1 MSEAG
6 DESEMVPLM
15 LGPGMSWAF
24 AGTVMAS
31 SAAAFSL
38 GAGVPAFVATGLGV
52 AMVVLAARAAH
63 VRRSLV
69 SLYFAAQ
76 SALAVG
82 ILVLGE
88 GRGVLVVM
96 PLVSQLAVVASRR
109 TVVLYAT
116 AGAAVFA
123 GAFGPHAASG
133 AMVLGQ
139 LAAFLAAALFTIVF
153 TDVALR
159 ERRARTESERLAAA
173 LEQAQSR
180 IAELAVADERVRL
193 AGEIHDGLGHALT
206 AARMQIE
213 GAAAVL
219 DRDPARAK
227 EALGKASRLVRDG
240 LADVRHSVRA
250 LRSDGEEA
258 TLEARLRRLVH
269 ETPDELD
276 VDLALHGER
285 RALLPSEEHALFR
298 VAQEALTNVGRHARA
313 TRVTVTLDCRARET
327 VLEVVDD
334 GRAENEV
341 VFGVGLTGMQER
353 LARFNGSLAVDREHR
368 GGVRVRAV
376 LPARA
381 TAGEPR

>member
-313 TRVTVTLDCRARET
+313 TRVTVTLDCRAAQT

-353 LARFNGSLAVDREHR
+353 LARFNGSLAVAREHR